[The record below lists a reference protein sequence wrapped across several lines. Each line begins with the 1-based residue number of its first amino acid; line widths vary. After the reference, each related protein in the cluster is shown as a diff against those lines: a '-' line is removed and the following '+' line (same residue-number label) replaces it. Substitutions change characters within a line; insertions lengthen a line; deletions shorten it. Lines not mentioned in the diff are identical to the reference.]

1 MAKSESSSGKIKVV
15 EVQFNQQQ
23 YVIIEKVRAEK
34 VFGTEDGEI
43 IRRIFQEFVK
53 QEGR

>member
-1 MAKSESSSGKIKVV
+1 MAKSESPSGKMKVV
-15 EVQFNQQQ
+15 EVPFNQQQ

-34 VFGTEDGEI
+34 VFGTDDGEI

-53 QEGR
+53 QEGY

>member
-1 MAKSESSSGKIKVV
+1 MAKSESPRGKMKVV
-15 EVQFNQQQ
+15 EVAFNQQQ
-23 YVIIEKVRAEK
+23 YVIIEKVRAET
-34 VFGTEDGEI
+34 VFGTDDGEI

>member
-1 MAKSESSSGKIKVV
+1 MAKSESPSEKNKVV
-15 EVQFNQQQ
+15 EVPFNQQQ

-34 VFGTEDGEI
+34 VFGTDDGEI

-53 QEGR
+53 QEGY